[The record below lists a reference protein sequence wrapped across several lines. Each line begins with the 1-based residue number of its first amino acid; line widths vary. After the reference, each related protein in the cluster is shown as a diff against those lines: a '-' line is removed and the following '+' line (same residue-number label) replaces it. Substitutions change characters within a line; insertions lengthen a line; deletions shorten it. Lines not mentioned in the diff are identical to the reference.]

1 MRAARS
7 AKILV
12 RHHDAT
18 GIVRRP
24 DEVIVEEPMEIRLD
38 DVTVATT
45 MRTPGND
52 YELAVGF
59 CHSEGYL
66 DGATVETVRYCA
78 VTSAVESEFN
88 VVSVETNGRG
98 HEATPRL
105 GPVNSACGVCGSTQL
120 DALVDRLKPLRQSRS
135 FGREVVASMA
145 SNVRQRQ
152 ELFEKTGAV
161 HAAAL
166 VTLDGEIEL
175 VREDIGRHNA
185 LDKVV
190 GRLHLDGRLP
200 ATEKAVFISSRAS
213 YEMVQKAW
221 AAGVGTLV
229 AVSAPSALA
238 VSTAARAGMTL
249 VGFLRDDTLNVYSG
263 SIS

>member
-1 MRAARS
+1 
-7 AKILV
+7 
-12 RHHDAT
+12 
-18 GIVRRP
+18 
-24 DEVIVEEPMEIRLD
+24 MEIRFD
-38 DVTVATT
+38 DLTVATT
-45 MRTPGND
+45 MRTPGHD

-59 CHSEGYL
+59 CHSEGFL
-66 DGATVETVRYCA
+66 EGAAVKTVRYCA
-78 VTSAVESEFN
+78 VTSAGESEFN
-88 VVSVETNGRG
+88 VVSVETDGQG
-98 HEATPRL
+98 PGAVPRV

-120 DALVDRLKPLRQSRS
+120 DALVERLKPLHTPTAFSV
-135 FGREVVASMA
+135 ETVASMA
-145 SNVRQRQ
+145 SSVRDRQ
-152 ELFEKTGAV
+152 ELFDKTGAV

-166 VTLDGEIEL
+166 VSLDGTVEL

-190 GRLHLDGRLP
+190 GRLALDRGLP
-200 ATEKAVFISSRAS
+200 ASDKAIFVSSRAS
-213 YEMVQKAW
+213 YEMVQKTW

-238 VSTAARAGMTL
+238 VSTATRAGMTL

>member
-1 MRAARS
+1 VRAARS

-18 GIVRRP
+18 GAVRRP

-45 MRTPGND
+45 MRTPGHD

-59 CHSEGYL
+59 CHSEGFL

-88 VVSVETNGRG
+88 VVSVETDGRG
-98 HEATPRL
+98 PAATPRV

-120 DALVDRLKPLRQSRS
+120 DALVDRLKPLNTGTRLTV
-135 FGREVVASMA
+135 EVIASMA
-145 SNVRQRQ
+145 SSVRERQ
-152 ELFEKTGAV
+152 ELFDRTGAV

-166 VTLDGEIEL
+166 VSSDGEVEL

-190 GRLHLDGRLP
+190 GRILLDGGLP
-200 ATEKAVFISSRAS
+200 ASDKAIFVSSRAS
-213 YEMVQKAW
+213 YEMVQKTW

-238 VSTAARAGMTL
+238 VSTASRAGMTL
-249 VGFLRDDTLNVYSG
+249 VGFLRDDTLNVYAG